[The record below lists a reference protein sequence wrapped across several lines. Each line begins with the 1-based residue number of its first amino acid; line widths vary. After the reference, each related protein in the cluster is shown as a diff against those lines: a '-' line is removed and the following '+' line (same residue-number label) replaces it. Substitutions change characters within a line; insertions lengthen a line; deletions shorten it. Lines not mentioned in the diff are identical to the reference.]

1 MEMTDLTVREF
12 LARMPEAFVASK
24 AAGID
29 ADIQFKFTG
38 AEAGDWYVTIKDG
51 TIRVNEGLSPAPRLT
66 VSADSDDI
74 VKIFTGKMDGMQ
86 AYMSGRLRV
95 NGDMSLAMKLMGLF
109 KLS

>member
-1 MEMTDLTVREF
+1 MADLTVKELF
-12 LARMPEAFVASK
+12 ERMPQAFVASK
-24 AAGID
+24 AAGVQ

-38 AEAGDWYVTIKDG
+38 SEAGDWYVTIQDG
-51 TIRVNEGLSPAPRLT
+51 AITVHEGVSPAPKLT
-66 VSADSDDI
+66 VSADSGDI

-95 NGDMSLAMKLMGLF
+95 TGDMSLAMKLMGLF